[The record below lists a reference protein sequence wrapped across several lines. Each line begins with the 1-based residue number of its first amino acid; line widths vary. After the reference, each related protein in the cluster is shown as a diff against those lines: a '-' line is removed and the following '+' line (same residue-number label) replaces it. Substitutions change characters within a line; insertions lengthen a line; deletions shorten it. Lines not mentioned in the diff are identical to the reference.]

1 MVVDPAEPACRPP
14 DVDLW
19 PACERPPTALRGSA
33 VVDGPL
39 PLVLIVASLAFAVVV
54 LVYVALARTPDWGL
68 LGFAGVIEAGAL
80 VLLVVAAVQVGGA
93 DLGGGSA
100 ITLFGYLL
108 AALVVLPIG
117 FVWSLAERSRGATA
131 VLAVVGLTEA
141 FLILRALQ
149 IWPS

>member
-1 MVVDPAEPACRPP
+1 MDPDEQ
-14 DVDLW
+14 
-19 PACERPPTALRGSA
+19 PTSALRESPL
-33 VVDGPL
+33 VDGPL
-39 PLVLIVASLAFAVVV
+39 PLALIVASLAFALVV

-80 VLLVVAAVQVGGA
+80 VLLVVAAVQVG
-93 DLGGGSA
+93 DVELGGGSA

-117 FVWSLAERSRGATA
+117 FLWSLAERSRGATA

-141 FLILRALQ
+141 FLVLRALQ